1 MPRDTASSITSR
13 RRQNALALPTGSGG
27 SKGAALALERKL
39 LVWLLRMAG
48 SPPVRLC
55 LWDGST
61 VGPAQAAH
69 TLTLRDRA
77 AFYALL
83 RNPNMAFGDL
93 YACGRLQVSGR
104 LDDFLTLL
112 YPCLEAGRQA
122 QPAWLSALWRDRAP
136 RGASEQDAR
145 LNIHHHYDLGNAF
158 YRLWLDSAAMQY
170 TCAYFEQPDFT
181 LEQAQLA
188 KLEHVCRKLRLR
200 PGQTVIEAGC
210 GWGGLARYM
219 ARHYGVRVQAFNIS
233 SEQIAWAREQARRE
247 GLDDRVTYIEDDYR
261 NIGAGGTVS
270 PPCDAFVS
278 VGMLEHV
285 GPENY
290 AALATAIRRVLAP
303 TGIGLIHTIGRN
315 RPAPINGW
323 IERRIFPGSYVPSPV
338 ELMRLFED
346 GHFSVLDMENLR
358 LHYATTLRH
367 WHDRFQAHREQIRA
381 EYDDTFVRA
390 WELYLAGS
398 TAAFQTGTLQL
409 FQVVFSPAESNAVPR
424 HRRDLYAGSAL
435 DSGGAPHD

>member
-1 MPRDTASSITSR
+1 MPRDTASSLNTR
-13 RRQNALALPTGSGG
+13 RRRNALALPARAGGGTG
-27 SKGAALALERKL
+27 AVLALERRL
-39 LVWLLRMAG
+39 LAWLLRMAG
-48 SPPVRLC
+48 TPPINLC
-55 LWDGST
+55 LWDGSL
-61 VGPAQAAH
+61 VGPAQAEH
-69 TLTLRDRA
+69 TVTLRDRA
-77 AFYALL
+77 ALYALL

-93 YACGRLQVSGR
+93 YASGRLRVSGR
-104 LDDFLTLL
+104 LDDFLTRL
-112 YPCLEAGRQA
+112 YPCLERGRQS
-122 QPAWLSALWRDRAP
+122 QPAWLAALWRDRAP
-136 RGASEQDAR
+136 KGASEQDAR

-158 YRLWLDSAAMQY
+158 YRLWLDTAAMQY

-200 PGQTVIEAGC
+200 PGQTVVEAGC

-219 ARHYGVRVQAFNIS
+219 ARYYGVRVQAFNIS
-233 SEQIAWAREQARRE
+233 GEQITWAREQARRE
-247 GLDDRVTYIEDDYR
+247 GLDDRITYIEDDYR
-261 NIGAGGTVS
+261 NIGTGAAS
-270 PPCDAFVS
+270 QRCDAFVS

-290 AALATAIRRVLAP
+290 QALSAAIRRVLAP

-346 GHFSVLDMENLR
+346 GGFSVLDVENLR
-358 LHYATTLRH
+358 LHYADTLRH

-381 EYDDTFVRA
+381 DYDDTFVRA

-398 TAAFQTGTLQL
+398 TAAFQAGTLQL
-409 FQVVFSPAESNAVPR
+409 FQVVFAPADSNVVPR
-424 HRRDLYAGSAL
+424 HRRDLYVGSAL
-435 DSGGAPHD
+435 DAGGARHE